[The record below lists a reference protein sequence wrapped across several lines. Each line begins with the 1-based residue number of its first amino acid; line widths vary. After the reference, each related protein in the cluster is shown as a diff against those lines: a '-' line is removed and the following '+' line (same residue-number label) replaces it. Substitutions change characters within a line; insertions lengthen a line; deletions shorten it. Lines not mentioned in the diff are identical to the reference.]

1 MADIDKNSRKQ
12 DPDSNWLKNGT
23 WQEFYKDTMTDWRM
37 GAMWLHN
44 FGDRV
49 PRGKLDMGI
58 HGVDANDPPHWGT
71 YERHRDIL
79 KKYAAKWGG
88 SMSTEGLNF
97 TERELKYSYEP
108 RGEAQYPA
116 IPTHKYQKKA
126 RYLWDDSWGEKFTQA
141 DLGKM
146 LFNID
151 RLPMPGFAQWQ
162 KGMGVDPK
170 VGDMAAIIKAGDKL
184 DTSKYRSFGDSDA
197 SYANLKIL
205 EVEHYR
211 RRPDLWEEKDGP
223 GRGLSLPRES
233 GHAGIGGSIA
243 FKWRDFPNSLPPKTN
258 DWLTLNSGGS
268 VPGAGNTDSVP
279 AMLTPGEY
287 VINANAAAK
296 NSALL
301 SAINNGTAQ
310 GFNAGGPVKYMYNGG
325 MTSSGESLSL
335 DTREFKDATNVLSSS
350 FGSFSQVANSISDA
364 LSSFSI
370 GTITH
375 EHTHTFTGSVNFDI
389 VGSDIAD
396 ELEDRLKAIGQDIA
410 KAQVVSA
417 LEKMGGGRDPS
428 SIAGE
433 MRSGGTNA

>member
-1 MADIDKNSRKQ
+1 MSPDMAEIRMAYRRVINSTQKEEMSR
-12 DPDSNWLKNGT
+12 DPVT
-23 WQEFYKDTMTDWRM
+23 
-37 GAMWLHN
+37 
-44 FGDRV
+44 
-49 PRGKLDMGI
+49 
-58 HGVDANDPPHWGT
+58 
-71 YERHRDIL
+71 
-79 KKYAAKWGG
+79 
-88 SMSTEGLNF
+88 
-97 TERELKYSYEP
+97 
-108 RGEAQYPA
+108 
-116 IPTHKYQKKA
+116 
-126 RYLWDDSWGEKFTQA
+126 
-141 DLGKM
+141 GKM
-146 LFNID
+146 RPYQPDGNYKNYNTGTTGIPEYQGSGTSEVL
-151 RLPMPGFAQWQ
+151 RPGDDGWPA
-162 KGMGVDPK
+162 KGPK
-170 VGDMAAIIKAGDKL
+170 VPTKV
-184 DTSKYRSFGDSDA
+184 
-197 SYANLKIL
+197 L
-205 EVEHYR
+205 EA
-211 RRPDLWEEKDGP
+211 RP
-223 GRGLSLPRES
+223 
-233 GHAGIGGSIA
+233 GH
-243 FKWRDFPNSLPPKTN
+243 LPPGTMFA
-258 DWLTLNSGGS
+258 NSGGS
-268 VPGAGNTDSVP
+268 VPGVGSTDSIP

-310 GFNAGGPVKYMYNGG
+310 GFNAGGPVKYMYTGG
-325 MTSSGESLSL
+325 MTSSGGSLAL

-417 LEKMGGGRDPS
+417 LEKMGGGQDPS